1 MSVKNPITV
10 NGVIL
15 SEYIKDHDKIISRI
29 RGETLKKEGNDKVSL
44 YQKPKIRYKNHHEKN
59 GEIKIMGNY
68 ELSIENYEN
77 YLKKELLGTN
87 SLSNLCVIILLCDSR
102 HEKYTSRI
110 IGNILIEYSKKL
122 NIPVNKNLE
131 FAVRARLGALKK
143 SALADHMFIPKRKIG
158 MPTYYSMSPQAK
170 KSLTLEKAL
179 ELAKTRK
186 IKKDSG
192 IQKIDRSEISKS
204 ESKQGNKNELPTNEK
219 QSNYKTFSAINKIF
233 EHIGKMNQD
242 KNIFFIVCGDF
253 TVNLHL
259 PKE

>member
-87 SLSNLCVIILLCDSR
+87 SLSNLCVIVLLCDSE
-102 HEKYTSRI
+102 HEYYTSLLI
-110 IGNILIEYSKKL
+110 SKILIKYAKKFDVPF
-122 NIPVNKNLE
+122 NRNLE
-131 FAVRARLGALKK
+131 FAVRARLGAIKK
-143 SALADHMFIPKRKIG
+143 SVLSEYMSIPERKVGTATRYKLI
-158 MPTYYSMSPQAK
+158 PQAK
-170 KSLTLEKAL
+170 NLTLEKAL

-186 IKKDSG
+186 IEKDSA
-192 IQKIDRSEISKS
+192 IQKIDISEISKS